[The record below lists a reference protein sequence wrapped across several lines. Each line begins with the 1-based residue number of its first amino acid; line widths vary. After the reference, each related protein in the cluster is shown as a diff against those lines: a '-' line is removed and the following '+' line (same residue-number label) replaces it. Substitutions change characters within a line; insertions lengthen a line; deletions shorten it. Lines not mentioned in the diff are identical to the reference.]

1 MENIISQGQK
11 ILINGKETVDPLMIG
26 YSILDAIE
34 NGFEL
39 RLVKESFFQNTKS
52 ERKKIIN
59 EIIVNPEKRRTEA
72 RDFMIELICSIDE
85 FNTNDF
91 ILKAEENNISKATAY
106 NFINLLVKNNIIKKT
121 NNFTLK

>member
-39 RLVKESFFQNTKS
+39 RLVKETENVFQNKDMVYLLHDP
-52 ERKKIIN
+52 EQKIRMITSIHIDN
-59 EIIVNPEKRRTEA
+59 ENVLYEMICGTEVSAHYSFEISREKNPA
-72 RDFMIELICSIDE
+72 
-85 FNTNDF
+85 
-91 ILKAEENNISKATAY
+91 
-106 NFINLLVKNNIIKKT
+106 LL
-121 NNFTLK
+121 